1 MYLLSGDSTG
11 WIRRGEG
18 ISASGSPP
26 AFDGGSGFEVFRSE
40 AGGGVFACL
49 WEGSRAF
56 PRVMPD

>member
-40 AGGGVFACL
+40 AGGGVLRVCGRAL
-49 WEGSRAF
+49 GPSRG
-56 PRVMPD
+56 